1 RNISSVQMDLTDQQ
15 STYNGVSSE
24 PGDESRSS
32 DSSVICLR
40 RQSTTPPHQSTFE
53 FSASCSDAKMCA
65 GTSEQNNALER
76 HLVTIQTLP
85 NAAWRMSSNQL
96 ERDYKKSACDRERTR
111 MRDMNRAFDQLREKL
126 PLCKPPGK
134 KLSKIESL
142 RLAIRYIRH
151 LQALLEIGP
160 DLTMDSCS
168 SRYPIQQ
175 HGMISWPPDMS
186 REPYYYHHMEPTQH
200 AYQISSPFAGSS
212 DYSILSTSSTH
223 PQYGLTHVDCSPDDL
238 STSVFR
244 EETQPIYWHTGID
257 SSENTYSPCISPEYQ
272 LQY

>member
-1 RNISSVQMDLTDQQ
+1 MDLTDQQ

-53 FSASCSDAKMCA
+53 FSASCSDASNGLENHQSIREKTEGIETMIVPPEMCA

-223 PQYGLTHVDCSPDDL
+223 PQ
-238 STSVFR
+238 

-257 SSENTYSPCISPEYQ
+257 SSENTCDKSS
-272 LQY
+272 